1 MPRAARIV
9 VPGASHH
16 ITQRGNNQF
25 DVFFVPDD
33 RRVYLEY
40 LREQGA
46 RFGFRLEGY
55 CLMTNHIHL
64 IGVPAR
70 EDSLAKAVGRTHFLY
85 TQYVNRM
92 HGRTGHL
99 WQNRF
104 YSCAMDQAHA
114 YRALCYVELNPVRA
128 GMVKRAWDYAWSS
141 APLHCGRA
149 PLDGPQADAGAGLL
163 DTSAWRTQMPPR
175 QWRDTLKEVARDK
188 AAQEAIRRNTYTGR
202 PLGADRFLS
211 KVEHLIG
218 RRVRP
223 LPIGRQKGWRKN
235 KQERSTTQ
243 RKKQTQTKAN
253 KR

>member
-1 MPRAARIV
+1 MARLARIV

-16 ITQRGNNQF
+16 VTQRGNNQQ
-25 DVFFVPDD
+25 DVFFVADD
-33 RRVYLEY
+33 HRVYLEF

-104 YSCAMDQAHA
+104 YSCAMDKAHA
-114 YRALCYVELNPVRA
+114 YQALCYVELNPVRA
-128 GMVKRAWDYAWSS
+128 GMAKHAWDYAWSS
-141 APLHCGRA
+141 APLHCDRA
-149 PLDGPQADAGAGLL
+149 PLDAPQTDAGAGLL
-163 DTSAWRTQMPPR
+163 DVSAWRAKMPPR
-175 QWRDTLKEVARDK
+175 QWRATLKEVARDK

-202 PLGADRFLS
+202 PLGTDRFLS
-211 KVEHLIG
+211 KVERLIG
-218 RRVRP
+218 HRVRP
-223 LPIGRQKGWRKN
+223 LPIGRQKGWRKKKVETN
-235 KQERSTTQ
+235 KAT
-243 RKKQTQTKAN
+243 RKN

>member
-1 MPRAARIV
+1 MARVARIV

-16 ITQRGNNQF
+16 VTQRGNNRQ
-25 DVFFVPDD
+25 DVFFVADD
-33 RRVYLEY
+33 RRVYLEC

-46 RFGFRLEGY
+46 RFGFRIDGY

-104 YSCAMDQAHA
+104 YSCAMDETHA
-114 YRALCYVELNPVRA
+114 YRALCCVELNPVRA
-128 GMVKRAWDYAWSS
+128 GMAKQAWEYAWSS
-141 APLHCGRA
+141 APLHCYCAPMDGWGADAAA
-149 PLDGPQADAGAGLL
+149 PLL
-163 DTSAWRTQMPPR
+163 DVTAWRAQMPPR
-175 QWRDTLKEVARDK
+175 QWRATLKEVARDK
-188 AAQEAIRRNTYTGR
+188 AVQEAIRRNTYTGR
-202 PLGADRFLS
+202 PLGTDSFLS

-223 LPIGRQKGWRKN
+223 LPIGRQKGWRKKKMKEN
-235 KQERSTTQ
+235 KAPRG
-243 RKKQTQTKAN
+243 K
-253 KR
+253 

>member
-16 ITQRGNNQF
+16 ITQQGNNQF

-104 YSCAMDQAHA
+104 YSCAMDKAHA
-114 YRALCYVELNPVRA
+114 YQALCYVELNPVRA
-128 GMVKRAWDYAWSS
+128 GLVKRAWDYAWSS

-149 PLDGPQADAGAGLL
+149 PLGGPQADAGADLL
-163 DTSAWRTQMPPR
+163 DVAAWRAQMPPR

-235 KQERSTTQ
+235 KHEGGATQ
-243 RKKQTQTKAN
+243 RKKTNAN
-253 KR
+253 KGK

>member
-9 VPGASHH
+9 IPGASHH
-16 ITQRGNNQF
+16 ITQRGNNRL

-33 RRVYLEY
+33 LRVYLEC

-85 TQYVNRM
+85 TQYINRM

-128 GMVKRAWDYAWSS
+128 GVVKRAWDYAWSS
-141 APLHCGRA
+141 APLHCDRA
-149 PLDGPQADAGAGLL
+149 PLDAPQPDPGADLL
-163 DTSAWRTQMPPR
+163 DMTAWRAQMPPR
-175 QWRDTLKEVARDK
+175 QWRDTLKEAARDK
-188 AAQEAIRRNTYTGR
+188 PAQEAIRRNTYTGR
-202 PLGADRFLS
+202 PLGTDRFLS
-211 KVEHLIG
+211 KVEHRIG

-235 KQERSTTQ
+235 KQEASTTP
-243 RKKQTQTKAN
+243 RKKQNAN
-253 KR
+253 KGK

>member
-16 ITQRGNNQF
+16 VTQRGNNQQ
-25 DVFFVPDD
+25 DVFFVADD
-33 RRVYLEY
+33 YRVYLEC

-55 CLMTNHIHL
+55 CLMANHIHL

-70 EDSLAKAVGRTHFLY
+70 EGSLAKAIGRTHFLY

-104 YSCAMDQAHA
+104 YSCAMDEPHA

-141 APLHCGRA
+141 APLHCDCA
-149 PLDGPQADAGAGLL
+149 PMDGWGADAGAALL
-163 DTSAWRTQMPPR
+163 DVAAWRAQMPPR
-175 QWRDTLKEVARDK
+175 QWRATLKELARDK

-202 PLGADRFLS
+202 PLGTDSFLR
-211 KVEHLIG
+211 KVERLIG

-235 KQERSTTQ
+235 KAEEKTPQ
-243 RKKQTQTKAN
+243 RKNKPKQKVN

>member
-9 VPGASHH
+9 IPGASHH
-16 ITQRGNNQF
+16 ITQRGNNRL

-33 RRVYLEY
+33 LRVYLEC

-104 YSCAMDQAHA
+104 YSCAMDPAHA

-128 GMVKRAWDYAWSS
+128 GVVKRAWDYAWSS
-141 APLHCGRA
+141 APLHCDRA
-149 PLDGPQADAGAGLL
+149 PLDAPQPDPGADLL
-163 DTSAWRTQMPPR
+163 DMTAWRAQMPPR
-175 QWRDTLKEVARDK
+175 QWRDTLKEAARDK
-188 AAQEAIRRNTYTGR
+188 PAQEAIRRNTYTGR
-202 PLGADRFLS
+202 PLGTDRFLS
-211 KVEHLIG
+211 KVEHRIG

-235 KQERSTTQ
+235 KQETHATPA
-243 RKKQTQTKAN
+243 KKAN
-253 KR
+253 PNRGK